1 MLFGICP
8 CKSHTPKLWYM
19 YGKFMV
25 IVEPSILGVVEILCS
40 WRLVL
45 ERKTGKEMPE
55 SLRLEF

>member
-1 MLFGICP
+1 MLFHICP

-19 YGKFMV
+19 YCKFMV

-45 ERKTGKEMPE
+45 ERKTGEEIPE
-55 SLRLEF
+55 STRVEF